1 MNDMPTHDDITG
13 VILAGGQARRMG
25 GEDKGLVALGGRPM
39 IEYALAALEPQV
51 GDLLI
56 NANRNH
62 ERYAG
67 YGFPVLADRQSGYC
81 GPLAGMVSA
90 MAAACTPY
98 LATVPCD
105 CPQLPGDLVERLAH
119 ALGRDDADI
128 AVAHD
133 GERMQPVF
141 ALIKTGLIDDLESW
155 LDSGERKIDRW
166 YARHRVALADFSDC
180 PQTFENVNTPEERDA
195 LWTRMSAAGRK
206 LPSAQVSS

>member
-1 MNDMPTHDDITG
+1 MPIRDDITG

-25 GEDKGLVALGGRPM
+25 GEDKGLIALGGRPM

-90 MAAACTPY
+90 MAAARTPY

-141 ALIKTGLIDDLESW
+141 ALIKTGLFDDLESW

-180 PQTFENVNTPEERDA
+180 PQTFENVNTLEERDA